1 MSNFVGRGIVN
12 VGWLNMRASPGG
24 AVLDILKEG
33 SELDILGRTGGW
45 LEVMLNGVKGYVA
58 SRYIRVTPTISP
70 KTPEKVKGT
79 ETKNTKDKVSEAT
92 TTRYGE
98 ITAGRLNFRDTPNG
112 HILRTLIKGDVV
124 EILGQES
131 GWTQIN
137 SDGKTGYVSSKYIR
151 AGKVKT
157 RKTIVRLSS
166 SIGFCFEEHKALAPD
181 GTVFGKKFR
190 RGIFNYGTTSIS
202 DFITAAADK
211 LQAVPESNLRVMEAV
226 SENEGKFEAV
236 NTWDNAFLSIGLFQ
250 WTAGVGSEA
259 GELAA
264 LLWRL
269 MEHFPDTYHKYF
281 GQYGLEPHGV
291 RERAGSV
298 ARGYLK
304 LDGQLLGDA
313 EDKNVLRSLPWAY
326 RCWLAA
332 KNENF
337 RIVQLEHALS
347 RVDSFY
353 QTDNRRVRGKYVG
366 DYITSEYGVAQLL
379 DQHVNR
385 PAHVPLTL
393 SLALESLVNE
403 LNVDAPEHWRDAEE
417 QKLIS
422 AYLELREKTSM
433 TDAAKRAANIKN
445 QLERGTVS
453 DARYSFV
460 A

>member
-1 MSNFVGRGIVN
+1 
-12 VGWLNMRASPGG
+12 
-24 AVLDILKEG
+24 
-33 SELDILGRTGGW
+33 
-45 LEVMLNGVKGYVA
+45 
-58 SRYIRVTPTISP
+58 
-70 KTPEKVKGT
+70 
-79 ETKNTKDKVSEAT
+79 
-92 TTRYGE
+92 
-98 ITAGRLNFRDTPNG
+98 
-112 HILRTLIKGDVV
+112 
-124 EILGQES
+124 
-131 GWTQIN
+131 
-137 SDGKTGYVSSKYIR
+137 
-151 AGKVKT
+151 
-157 RKTIVRLSS
+157 
-166 SIGFCFEEHKALAPD
+166 
-181 GTVFGKKFR
+181 
-190 RGIFNYGTTSIS
+190 
-202 DFITAAADK
+202 
-211 LQAVPESNLRVMEAV
+211 MEAV

-269 MEHFPDTYHKYF
+269 MERFPDTYHKYF

>member
-33 SELDILGRTGGW
+33 TKLYLLGRTGGW
-45 LEVMLNGVKGYVA
+45 LEVMLNGVRGYVA

-79 ETKNTKDKVSEAT
+79 ETKNAKDKVSEAT

-166 SIGFCFEEHKALAPD
+166 SIGFRFEEHKALAPD

-269 MEHFPDTYHKYF
+269 MERFPDTYHKYF

-433 TDAAKRAANIKN
+433 TDACKRAANIKN